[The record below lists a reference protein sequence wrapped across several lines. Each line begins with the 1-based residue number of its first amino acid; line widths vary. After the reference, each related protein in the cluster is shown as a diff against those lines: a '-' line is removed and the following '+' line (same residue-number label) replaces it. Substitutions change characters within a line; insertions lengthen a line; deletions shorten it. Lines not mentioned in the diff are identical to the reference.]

1 MTCPKGKWNQQ
12 DWEAFVQGVQNF
24 LANQRAEN
32 YAELV
37 YNMLEAFQLM
47 STRMSVEMHVYISH
61 LNQITE
67 MSSISM
73 GKYVVKIQKWW
84 ETDIRE
90 LLIWAWWENTVAC
103 PSNIF
108 SLELKWQE
116 CALTPNRNIKTNIL
130 GEGKRIDWI
139 VWWCSSQ
146 KRDEQMWVGL
156 LSLAEMFRSEASG
169 VSAPEKAEV
178 LRRLASTGVLAT
190 SVFEI

>member
-1 MTCPKGKWNQQ
+1 MTCPKGKWNQLNQ
-12 DWEAFVQGVQNF
+12 QHWDAFVQPVQNF

-47 STRMSVEMHVYISH
+47 RTRMSVEMHVYISH

-67 MSSISM
+67 MSSTNM
-73 GKYVVKIQKWW
+73 GKYVIKIQKW
-84 ETDIRE
+84 TDIRE

-116 CALTPNRNIKTNIL
+116 CALTRNRNIKTSIL

-146 KRDEQMWVGL
+146 KHDEQMWVGL
-156 LSLAEMFRSEASG
+156 LSLAEMFRSEVSG

-178 LRRLASTGVLAT
+178 LRRLANTPVS
-190 SVFEI
+190 